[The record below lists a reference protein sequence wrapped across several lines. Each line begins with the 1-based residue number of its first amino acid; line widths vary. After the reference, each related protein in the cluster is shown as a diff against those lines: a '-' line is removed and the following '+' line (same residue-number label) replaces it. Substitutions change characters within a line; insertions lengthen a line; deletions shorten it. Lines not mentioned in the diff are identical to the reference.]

1 MKGLSNQVS
10 LFVHQDEEEGFVL
23 DDRTAEAA
31 SKLIPVLVVLGDAIE
46 IVKPIAGVERRV
58 SICPKHAAAE
68 LVGSRAGHHLHLSG
82 TAAHLGIDRGGDD
95 AHFFDQIGT
104 GVGGRECAMV
114 VAPVGDH
121 ETVSCR
127 VHRAQ
132 ASAGK
137 VALIGFARPR
147 CRDNRTCAGLLQ
159 DQIHHIP
166 AA

>member
-1 MKGLSNQVS
+1 VIGSGEKSEDALPCQRCQHGALKGLSNQVS

-82 TAAHLGIDRGGDD
+82 TA
-95 AHFFDQIGT
+95 
-104 GVGGRECAMV
+104 
-114 VAPVGDH
+114 P
-121 ETVSCR
+121 
-127 VHRAQ
+127 
-132 ASAGK
+132 
-137 VALIGFARPR
+137 
-147 CRDNRTCAGLLQ
+147 
-159 DQIHHIP
+159 
-166 AA
+166 